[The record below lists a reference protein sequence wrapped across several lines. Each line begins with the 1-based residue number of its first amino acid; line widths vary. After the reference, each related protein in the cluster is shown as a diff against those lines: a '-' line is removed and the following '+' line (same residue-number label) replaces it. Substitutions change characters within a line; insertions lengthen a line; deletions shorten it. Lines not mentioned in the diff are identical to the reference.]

1 LSDHFAALGAA
12 MIARVILAVLAI
24 GVLWTAIAFA
34 GFGIYLALLDAM
46 LPWGAAA
53 VTALIFTT
61 IFAIGLSVYYVSTR
75 GATSTPLRHA
85 EHLAAPSP
93 AQNDTLVPAL
103 TQLAKEHPWLAVGA
117 AASLGVADSMKKR
130 A

>member
-1 LSDHFAALGAA
+1 
-12 MIARVILAVLAI
+12 MIARIILAVLAI
-24 GVLWTAIAFA
+24 GVLWTAIAFGA
-34 GFGIYLALLDAM
+34 FSIYLALLEAM

-61 IFAIGLSVYYVSTR
+61 IFAISLSIYYASTR
-75 GATSTPLRHA
+75 GVTSAPPRQA

-117 AASLGVADSMKKR
+117 AAALGVADSMKKR

>member
-1 LSDHFAALGAA
+1 MVAL
-12 MIARVILAVLAI
+12 LAI

-34 GFGIYLALLDAM
+34 GFAVYLALLGSM

-53 VTALIFTT
+53 VTALIF
-61 IFAIGLSVYYVSTR
+61 FAVIAIALGIYY
-75 GATSTPLRHA
+75 AASTPGTTTAHTPQ
-85 EHLAAPSP
+85 HIAAPSP

-117 AASLGVADSMKKR
+117 AAALGVADSMKKR

>member
-1 LSDHFAALGAA
+1 
-12 MIARVILAVLAI
+12 MIARILLGLVAI

-34 GFGIYLALLDAM
+34 GFAVYLGLLESM

-53 VTALIFTT
+53 VTALIF
-61 IFAIGLSVYYVSTR
+61 FALIGLGFSIYYASSSNGSTF
-75 GATSTPLRHA
+75 SQPQHI
-85 EHLAAPSP
+85 AAPSP
-93 AQNDTLVPAL
+93 AQNDSLVPAL

-117 AASLGVADSMKKR
+117 AAALGVADSMKKR